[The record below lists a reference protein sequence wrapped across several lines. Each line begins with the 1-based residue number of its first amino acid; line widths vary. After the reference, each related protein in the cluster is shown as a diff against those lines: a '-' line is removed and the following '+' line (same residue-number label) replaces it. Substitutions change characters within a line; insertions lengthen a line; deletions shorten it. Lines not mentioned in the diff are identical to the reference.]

1 MTTSDTRL
9 HGAAAVEAAI
19 RDPRVPG
26 QPAIVAFLTGG
37 FPALDAF
44 TEHAGAVSQVA
55 DVLEIGVPFR
65 DPMAD
70 GVTIQA
76 ASHTALDRGASL
88 AGILERLTARRGDL
102 GCPLLLMSYLNPLLA
117 FGLERLAETA
127 PAAGVAGFIVPDLP
141 LDEST
146 ELNTLAMGHGLAHV
160 QLATPATTDERLA
173 TLCTRSSGFVYAVTV
188 NGTTGGG
195 ATPDRDAATAHL
207 RRVKA
212 TASIPVCAGFGIKTA
227 DDVAALTGVVDG
239 AIVGSALIAAI
250 ERGEDPARFVQQ
262 LRGPTNPAPQTDR

>member
-1 MTTSDTRL
+1 MTRSDTTL
-9 HGAAAVEAAI
+9 HGATAVAAAI

-26 QPAIVAFLTGG
+26 HPALVAFLTGG
-37 FPALDAF
+37 FPDLDAF
-44 TEHAGAVSQVA
+44 TAHAVAVSQVA

-88 AGILERLTARRGDL
+88 TRILERLTARRADL

-117 FGLERLAETA
+117 FGLERLADLA
-127 PAAGVAGFIVPDLP
+127 PEAGVCGFIVPDLP
-141 LDEST
+141 LDES
-146 ELNTLAMGHGLAHV
+146 EGLHGICAARGLAHV

-173 TLCTRSSGFVYAVTV
+173 KLCERSSGFVYAVTV

-195 ATPDRDAATAHL
+195 ATADRDAAMAHL
-207 RRVKA
+207 RRVKTA
-212 TASIPVCAGFGIKTA
+212 ASIPVCAGFGIKTA
-227 DDVAALTGVVDG
+227 ADVQALTGVVDG

-250 ERGEDPARFVQQ
+250 ERGEDPATFIQNLHRPE
-262 LRGPTNPAPQTDR
+262 RSAP